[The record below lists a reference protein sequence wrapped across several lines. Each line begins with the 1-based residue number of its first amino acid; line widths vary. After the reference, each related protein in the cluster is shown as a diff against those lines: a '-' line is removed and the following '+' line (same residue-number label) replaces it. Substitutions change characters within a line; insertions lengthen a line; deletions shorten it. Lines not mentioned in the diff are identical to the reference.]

1 MSVQSNYNDSV
12 LNQYNMSTI
21 QVRIDEKIKKQSQKI
36 LDEIGMDLSGAIKI
50 YLKQIIIKEGLPFKV
65 LTENGF
71 TKEFEKETLEAYK
84 MAKTKK
90 DLVGPFEEN
99 KAVDYLKDLI
109 KKKK

>member
-21 QVRIDEKIKKQSQKI
+21 QVRIDEKMKKQSQKI
-36 LDEIGMDLSGAIKI
+36 LEEIGMDLSGAIKI

-71 TKEFEKETLEAYK
+71 TKEFEKETLEVYK
-84 MAKTKK
+84 RAKTKK
-90 DLVGPFEEN
+90 DLIGPFEGN

>member
-1 MSVQSNYNDSV
+1 
-12 LNQYNMSTI
+12 MSTI

-36 LDEIGMDLSGAIKI
+36 LDDIGMDLSVAIKI

-71 TKEFEKETLEAYK
+71 TKEFENETLESYK
-84 MAKTKK
+84 KAKTKK
-90 DLVGPFEEN
+90 DLIGPFDEKE
-99 KAVDYLKDLI
+99 AVSYLEKLI